1 MRIIAG
7 EYGGRILCTV
17 NDRSVRP
24 ATGRVRESLFNILNN
39 RLRIEGARV
48 LDLFAGSG
56 SVGIE
61 ALSRGAGR
69 VVFVEQSFTVVRVI
83 EKNLLMLGE
92 SAVVRAEVIRGN
104 AFRYIKESVET
115 FDLVFVDPPYALEN
129 SELLPEMLVRQGR
142 LAPDGIIVME
152 HTKKLSFPVSHLYT
166 IDDQRIFGMTV
177 ISFILPT
184 KTEIKK

>member
-7 EYGGRILCTV
+7 EFGGRILSTI

-39 RLRIEGARV
+39 RFRMEGSRV

-61 ALSRGAGR
+61 ALSRGAGH
-69 VVFVEQSFTVVRVI
+69 VVFVEQTFEVVRFI
-83 EKNLLMLGE
+83 EKNLRTLGE
-92 SAVVRAEVIRGN
+92 SAVSRSEVIRGN
-104 AFRYIKESVET
+104 AFRYIKDSVEK

-129 SELLPEMLVRQGR
+129 SELLPDMLVRQGR

-152 HTKKLSFPVSHLYT
+152 HTKKFSIPASDLFT

-184 KTEIKK
+184 TTDIHQ

>member
-7 EYGGRILCTV
+7 EYGGRILRSV

-39 RLRIEGARV
+39 RIHIAGARV

-69 VVFVEQSFTVVRVI
+69 VVFVEREFSVTRII
-83 EKNLLMLGE
+83 EENLRTLGE
-92 SAVVRAEVIRGN
+92 SAVGRAEVIRGN
-104 AFRYIKESVET
+104 AFRYIKESVEK

-129 SELLPEMLVRQGR
+129 SEQLPEMLIRHGR
-142 LAPDGIIVME
+142 LSSDGLIVME
-152 HTKKLSFPVSHLYT
+152 HTKKLSFPASPLFS
-166 IDDQRIFGMTV
+166 IDDRRTFGMTV
-177 ISFILPT
+177 ISFIVPT
-184 KTEIKK
+184 RTDNPL